1 MFAGGNLWSHFV
13 VRIFRFAASFPV
25 EWAFFFL
32 LCACAWNMYSRKFFP
47 TRMECS
53 LSIRQQKHKR
63 KEISFCSSN
72 VWEKHLEES
81 GKEGDTEGREH
92 KEDKGCV
99 RGDLSVLGFMGFFW
113 GGVFAV
119 CEFCA
124 ACWDGSS
131 LRSVSRVKFQS
142 EWLPIRWSLKNI
154 FRKEKNNK
162 CNVLMSAEVLSGRHI
177 DSWHEGQFVRARVCL
192 EYTSVCIVQKC
203 FDERTWHH
211 TKQE

>member
-113 GGVFAV
+113 GGF
-119 CEFCA
+119 
-124 ACWDGSS
+124 SQ
-131 LRSVSRVKFQS
+131 SVSFARPAEMDHRCAQ
-142 EWLPIRWSLKNI
+142 
-154 FRKEKNNK
+154 
-162 CNVLMSAEVLSGRHI
+162 SAELNFKVNGYLSDGHWRTF
-177 DSWHEGQFVRARVCL
+177 FVKKKTINVMCWCLLRFCLGDTLTLGMKGSLCARVC
-192 EYTSVCIVQKC
+192 V
-203 FDERTWHH
+203 
-211 TKQE
+211 